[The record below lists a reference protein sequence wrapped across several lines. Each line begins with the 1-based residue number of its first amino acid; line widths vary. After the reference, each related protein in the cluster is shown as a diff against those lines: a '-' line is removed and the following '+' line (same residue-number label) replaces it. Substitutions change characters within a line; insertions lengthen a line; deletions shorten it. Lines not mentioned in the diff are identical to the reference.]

1 MVVGDLLKDSC
12 KLIRSRFEFLIR
24 KLATGGP
31 LIGEHIVRRFKKN
44 DDDEDSDSELYSGE
58 IISYK
63 KPYWRVYYDADGD
76 EQELQISEVLECLVY
91 QN

>member
-1 MVVGDLLKDSC
+1 MAKQRISGQTD
-12 KLIRSRFEFLIR
+12 
-24 KLATGGP
+24 TGYTDYHQHP
-31 LIGEHIVRRFKKN
+31 ERLIGEHIVRRFKKN